1 MATEVAEG
9 VGTADGEKEAA
20 ADAAVAAAEPP
31 SNPSREQLLDYIV
44 DVSLRKIVETGSY
57 HRFAK
62 CYSRL
67 YKVQPE
73 LTKCVYNQFISHLQ
87 TSFREE
93 IQDLKEEG
101 NLSVLFKS
109 LDELAEEAKKRSTP
123 AWRPSG
129 IPEKD
134 VHSAVVPYLLKQ
146 RRFLQKAIKEKEE
159 ANSRLA
165 EAVLAGRKRIAD
177 LQEEIRKSKEE
188 WQAVAQEGQQI
199 VISLDEL

>member
-1 MATEVAEG
+1 EIVPQKSCSS
-9 VGTADGEKEAA
+9 GTAA
-20 ADAAVAAAEPP
+20 PP
-31 SNPSREQLLDYIV
+31 SNPSLEQLLDYIV
-44 DVSLRKIVETGSY
+44 DVSLRKIVEAGSY

-62 CYSRL
+62 CYSHL
-67 YKVQPE
+67 YKAQPE
-73 LTKCVYNQFISHLQ
+73 LTKCVYNQLISHLQ

-109 LDELAEEAKKRSTP
+109 LDELAEEED
-123 AWRPSG
+123 
-129 IPEKD
+129 I
-134 VHSAVVPYLLKQ
+134 HSAVVPYLLKQ
-146 RRFLQKAIKEKEE
+146 HRFLQKAIKEKEE
-159 ANSRLA
+159 ANSWLA

-199 VISLDEL
+199 VSSLDEL

>member
-1 MATEVAEG
+1 MCRVFKMLMAFSFST
-9 VGTADGEKEAA
+9 
-20 ADAAVAAAEPP
+20 
-31 SNPSREQLLDYIV
+31 Y
-44 DVSLRKIVETGSY
+44 SY

-73 LTKCVYNQFISHLQ
+73 LTKCVYNQFIAHLQ

-129 IPEKD
+129 IPEED
-134 VHSAVVPYLLKQ
+134 IHSAVVPYLLKQ

-188 WQAVAQEGQQI
+188 WQVSGASQVACPSVHRDNLLGAHQQPGRRREMYPPPHTCLQTLVRNI
-199 VISLDEL
+199 QSGGILAE